1 MVIPSM
7 VSCDFGNRDEED
19 RSSSDDEDNESD
31 SNEEDDI
38 SSSDDEDNVSNG
50 NDEEDDSG
58 SDDEEDDSGGRDE
71 DERISSELDDSSADE
86 GVGATGNGSLSESPE
101 QPTRTDNAA
110 VRKHA
115 TTSLLDS
122 AQTNALLWRVPFI
135 THTNI

>member
-7 VSCDFGNRDEED
+7 VSCDFGNK
-19 RSSSDDEDNESD
+19 DEDER
-31 SNEEDDI
+31 I
-38 SSSDDEDNVSNG
+38 SSELEDSSK
-50 NDEEDDSG
+50 DDDSG
-58 SDDEEDDSGGRDE
+58 NRDDDERTSSELEDISEDDSGGRDE